1 MLYLPPW
8 SLTST
13 VDDSVKIQ
21 LKSTKCNSSFIHS
34 SLRPSFVRDFGLNTG
49 SQLINIC
56 KCYQPN
62 DFAKRVIYQVLL
74 NWYCSPCLVDRLN
87 SSPIIFCL
95 LTTTFSSLFRVVM
108 FFTHC
113 IAVES
118 LWCHSACQGYI
129 PNVPIETVTSINL
142 IASTLSNVDFAVTCT
157 KLPKCG
163 ICPTLYL
170 GHRKSRDSFLDYLI
184 WPLTDLSLNQF
195 VYLV

>member
-21 LKSTKCNSSFIHS
+21 LKSTKCNSSFIYS
-34 SLRPSFVRDFGLNTG
+34 NLRPSFVRDFGLNTG

-74 NWYCSPCLVDRLN
+74 NWYCSPCLVYRLN

-108 FFTHC
+108 FFTHWHRSWVIMMPLC
-113 IAVES
+113 LPGLYSQCSHRDSYVDQLDRLHLKQCWFCSDLHKTAKM
-118 LWCHSACQGYI
+118 W
-129 PNVPIETVTSINL
+129 N
-142 IASTLSNVDFAVTCT
+142 LSNTVFGT
-157 KLPKCG
+157 PE
-163 ICPTLYL
+163 I
-170 GHRKSRDSFLDYLI
+170 
-184 WPLTDLSLNQF
+184 
-195 VYLV
+195 